1 MKTSCLSSI
10 ICDFDMFIDLIAN
23 NLTESKRPDQP
34 AYLFSWWYMQL
45 VATLL
50 KNIER
55 TENRN
60 QSKNEARFS
69 SRFSITSC

>member
-34 AYLFSWWYMQL
+34 AYLYAAL
-45 VATLL
+45 RY
-50 KNIER
+50 K
-55 TENRN
+55 
-60 QSKNEARFS
+60 KKHY
-69 SRFSITSC
+69 

>member
-34 AYLFSWWYMQL
+34 AYYLYAALRYIKKQ
-45 VATLL
+45 T
-50 KNIER
+50 KKYDKR
-55 TENRN
+55 
-60 QSKNEARFS
+60 
-69 SRFSITSC
+69 